1 MIVARTESQLRDS
14 LPKDLRIGFVPTMG
28 ALHQGHLSLIE
39 IAKAS
44 SDFVVVSIFVNPLQF
59 SAGEDFDQYP
69 RVLDQDI
76 QLLQDVAVDLLFA
89 PNTEVIYPNGQE
101 VTQSAGEM
109 GKRFEGESRPGHF
122 DGMLTVV
129 KRLMQLVQ
137 PDVAV
142 FGQKDAQQVALVR
155 ELLKREKFE
164 GKQVELRVGPTLRED
179 SGLALSSRNRYLSAP
194 ERQIACSISRGLFAA
209 NGARSREE
217 ALSRARA
224 AIHPEARLEYLEL
237 VDEGFKPVKSDFQG
251 KALMIVACKVGTTRL
266 IDNHMVEIEREA

>member
-1 MIVARTESQLRDS
+1 VIIARTESKLKDG
-14 LPKDLRIGFVPTMG
+14 LPKNSRIGFVPTMG

-39 IAKAS
+39 IAKRNA
-44 SDFVVVSIFVNPLQF
+44 DFVVVSIFINPLQF
-59 SAGEDFDQYP
+59 SAGEDFDKYP

-76 QLLQDVAVDLLFA
+76 ALLQDAAVDLLFA
-89 PNTEVIYPNGQE
+89 PSAEVIYPNGQQITE
-101 VTQSAGEM
+101 SAGEL
-109 GKRFEGESRPGHF
+109 GTRFEGESRPGHF

-142 FGQKDAQQVALVR
+142 FGQKDAQQVFLVR
-155 ELLKREKFE
+155 ELLNRERFA

-179 SGLALSSRNRYLSAP
+179 SGLALSSRNRYLSKA
-194 ERQIACSISRGLFAA
+194 EREIAGSISHGLFAA
-209 NGARSREE
+209 NGCRSRDE
-217 ALSRARA
+217 ALSRAKA

-237 VDEGFKPVKSDFQG
+237 VDDGFLPVKSDFHG
-251 KALMIVACKVGTTRL
+251 KALRIVACRLGATRL